1 MQAGIAL
8 GSNIEPR
15 LLNLQAAG
23 RRLRSLHRGPGE
35 ILCSAIYETSPVDC
49 PAGSPDFLNAVVEI
63 TSDLKP
69 EQLLQYLKTIE
80 IELGRLAKREK
91 NSPRTVDL
99 DILYCDS
106 IILDTEDLVLPHPRI
121 AERLFVL
128 KPLFDIR
135 PEFELPFYRKT
146 ITQLLKNY
154 VGTENI
160 KKSNDSIFL
169 PLDN

>member
-23 RRLRSLHRGPGE
+23 RRLRSLHCGPGE

-69 EQLLQYLKTIE
+69 EQLLKYLKTIE
-80 IELGRLAKREK
+80 IELGRPGQRAK

-99 DILYCDS
+99 DLLYCDN
-106 IILDTEDLVLPHPRI
+106 IALDTEDLVLPHPRI

-128 KPLFDIR
+128 KPLCDIR
-135 PEFELPFYRKT
+135 PELQPPFHRETIEELA
-146 ITQLLKNY
+146 KNY
-154 VGTENI
+154 SGSEII
-160 KKSNDSIFL
+160 KKVDELIFL
-169 PLDN
+169 SSDD